1 MSNVEVEEEH
11 PHFALLAYLAE
22 VASVRDPLPE
32 ERDTVE
38 EEATHGS
45 IEDILTAAAL
55 AESMKE
61 EIFIVDEDADVA
73 TAEEDE
79 DVDIMTL
86 PGRMPDEGI
95 EGSQVPVTESVDESQ
110 YAITPSPAKFV
121 LENVAEIPRVIV
133 AQNSVDVAIIPS
145 HGPTDEMDANA
156 KTTPTAP
163 IEAEALVEDDQD
175 DWESLISYS
184 EAEDNTVDQPSLRAQ
199 RISSDGEILPT
210 DEIEE
215 MNDKPVVPSPIDT
228 VGLDEMGQFVTPE
241 INFFEDPSETDQPT
255 VQTRLSLDNT
265 TILSFSTHQ
274 NLVTS
279 PPKRQSS
286 ALNQLDNVPPP
297 SQSHLT

>member
-38 EEATHGS
+38 EEVTHGS

-61 EIFIVDEDADVA
+61 EIFIVDEDDVA
-73 TAEEDE
+73 MAEEDE

-86 PGRMPDEGI
+86 PGRMLDEGI
-95 EGSQVPVTESVDESQ
+95 EENQVPVTKSVDESQ
-110 YAITPSPAKFV
+110 YAVTASPAKSI
-121 LENVAEIPRVIV
+121 LENVTETPRVIV
-133 AQNSVDVAIIPS
+133 AHNSLDVAIIPS
-145 HGPTDEMDANA
+145 QGPTDEIDAKA
-156 KTTPTAP
+156 KTATTAP
-163 IEAEALVEDDQD
+163 IEAEALVEDDQE

-184 EAEDNTVDQPSLRAQ
+184 EAGDNTVDQSSVQAQYISL
-199 RISSDGEILPT
+199 DGEILPT
-210 DEIEE
+210 DETEE
-215 MNDKPVVPSPIDT
+215 MNDNPIVLSPIDT
-228 VGLDEMGQFVTPE
+228 VDLDEIGQFVSPA

-255 VQTRLSLDNT
+255 VQTRLSLDST

-286 ALNQLDNVPPP
+286 ALDQLDNVPPP
-297 SQSHLT
+297 SQSQLT

>member
-32 ERDTVE
+32 EPDTVE

-61 EIFIVDEDADVA
+61 EIFIVDEDEVA
-73 TAEEDE
+73 MAEEDE
-79 DVDIMTL
+79 DEDIMTL
-86 PGRMPDEGI
+86 PGRMPDDGI
-95 EGSQVPVTESVDESQ
+95 EENQLPAPESVDESQ
-110 YAITPSPAKFV
+110 YAMTASPSKSI
-121 LENVAEIPRVIV
+121 LENVTERPLVIV
-133 AQNSVDVAIIPS
+133 AQNSVDVTIGPEQ
-145 HGPTDEMDANA
+145 GPTDEMDANA
-156 KTTPTAP
+156 KTTTTAP

-184 EAEDNTVDQPSLRAQ
+184 EAEDNMVDQLSVQAQ
-199 RISSDGEILPT
+199 HISSDGEILPT
-210 DEIEE
+210 DETEE
-215 MNDKPVVPSPIDT
+215 MNDRPMVPSPVDT
-228 VGLDEMGQFVTPE
+228 VGLDEIGQFVTPE

-255 VQTRLSLDNT
+255 VQTRLSLDST

-286 ALNQLDNVPPP
+286 ALNHLENVPLLPN
-297 SQSHLT
+297 LN